1 VPHLSSNVDAGPSAA
16 APAAAGAEATPAE
29 QLVAVRPDVL
39 GDAEHALGNLFQRV
53 YHVTRLARE
62 GLGGHADRLTE
73 ALESIERLLELV
85 FDYVS
90 PVEVDLRPIG
100 AAKVLESLA
109 SQVRSHRGAAGVSLG
124 ECPALRVVG
133 DPRVLGR
140 SFQLLGSAL
149 GRDWERAAQVA
160 LEVAHDAEGERVCF
174 MVHAGVGEAGPAAA
188 DANLA
193 FAVAGRLID
202 LLGGYLQTAAAGGA
216 FACSITLPISTESH
230 GAV

>member
-1 VPHLSSNVDAGPSAA
+1 VDAPVSGG
-16 APAAAGAEATPAE
+16 APAVPGGEPLPAE

-62 GLGGHADRLTE
+62 GLGAHADRLTE
-73 ALESIERLLELV
+73 ALESIEHLLELV

-90 PVEVDLRPIG
+90 PVEIELRPLG
-100 AAKVLESLA
+100 AAKVAESLA
-109 SQVRSHRGAAGVSLG
+109 AQLRGHGVRLETG
-124 ECPALRVVG
+124 ECPPLRVLG

-140 SFQLLGSAL
+140 AFHLLVRAF
-149 GRDWERAAQVA
+149 GRDWEKASRVA
-160 LEVAHDAEGERVCF
+160 FEVVHDAEAERVQF
-174 MVHAGVGEAGPAAA
+174 TVRAEASEPSVTPA

-193 FAVAGRLID
+193 LAVAGRLID
-202 LLGGYLQTAAAGGA
+202 LQGGDLITAAGA
-216 FACSITLPISTESH
+216 ESHLCSVALAVSTENH